1 MMRIIFLFMLCCS
14 ACAAILGTFAPNTV
28 AAKNHAQIV
37 DLYLKPQTKNLELSF
52 RIENCFTPKM
62 EEAILS
68 GVETTFKILLVMEQ
82 KGFLFF
88 RDKFL
93 NISLE
98 HSIKY
103 DRLNNEFQVTLPEQ
117 PDKILTT
124 SDFEVAKHWMS
135 RVEDLSLIPIWRLEK
150 ETEYKL
156 RVKAELS
163 KVRLPLFFRYI
174 FYFVSLWD
182 FETNWREITFTL

>member
-1 MMRIIFLFMLCCS
+1 MLCCS
-14 ACAAILGTFAPNTV
+14 ICVASVGTFTPTSAI
-28 AAKNHAQIV
+28 AKNHAEIV
-37 DLYLKPQTKNLELSF
+37 DVYLEPQMKNLELSF

-68 GVETTFKILLVMEQ
+68 GVETSFKILLVMET

-88 RDKFL
+88 RNKFL

-103 DRLNNEFQVTLPEQ
+103 DRLNNEFQVMVPEQ
-117 PDKILTT
+117 PETILITK
-124 SDFEVAKHWMS
+124 DFNEAKRWMS
-135 RVEDLSLIPIWRLEK
+135 SVEDLSLIPMWRLEK
-150 ETEYKL
+150 ETEYRL

-163 KVRLPLFFRYI
+163 KVRLPLFLRYI

-182 FETNWREITFTL
+182 FETGWREIDFTL